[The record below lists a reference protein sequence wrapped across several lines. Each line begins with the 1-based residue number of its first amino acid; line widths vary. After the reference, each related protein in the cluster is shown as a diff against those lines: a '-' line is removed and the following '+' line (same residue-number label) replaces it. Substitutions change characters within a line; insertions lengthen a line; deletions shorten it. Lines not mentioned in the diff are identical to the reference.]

1 MTYRY
6 LRNLRDSKAQK
17 TSELDNL
24 NLKKP
29 SFKNK
34 ADYREWCSNNNTDHV
49 FYSCVEGRAPSKRV
63 SNDNPVHKIHG
74 VVADYDSPLDWKSF
88 RNKLANACVGIPFP
102 TWASRTQSGYLRLVW
117 EFDSSIPIDPSMYD
131 SFMGYINK
139 SLKMD
144 KLFAGFDKTSLKPN
158 QYFELGEDWIKTGDE
173 IPTDVVHAC
182 LSKAV
187 SSKPPESSDTSVP
200 LDVVAPEVE
209 SRFPNRWF
217 GEFEVGARGPL
228 FWIDDGIDRDGC
240 QVVEDGVVCYSD
252 RAGKGFMSWGDIFG
266 GSFVK
271 DYETK
276 KLSTLLDEYWFNGKT
291 FFKLLYGNAVS
302 IPKEQLLLELRQ
314 AGFSVRVRRGRAIS
328 EVEEALLTVS
338 NNNRIDE
345 IAPVVFSS
353 ERIVSYNATRILNCS
368 NLVPVEPD
376 SDGDPAKWPFLHQWL
391 NQLFA
396 NSSKNSALDYFYS
409 WMQRFYTAVLDR
421 VPLQGQ
427 ALLLVGPTGRGKS
440 LLSNK
445 IISGL
450 VGGFSDA
457 SDYLSGQTKFNKD
470 LGRVASWV
478 IDDTTSA
485 ASFQDQRRA
494 TELLKRAVANPRVEY
509 MAKYADAMSIPWTGR
524 VILSLNMD
532 ANSLS
537 VIPSLDTS
545 NRDKLM
551 ALLISDKSTNSFP
564 ANAQLEATIEQELPH
579 FGKFL
584 LDWKVPQEV
593 GDVGRFGVK
602 SYIDPTIADAAYD
615 NSSRSSIA
623 ELVEFFSKRCREVYP
638 EMGRWSGTLTEFQVM
653 IHDLNNGRDVGSS
666 RNLEFCRRGMITLE
680 EASRVNNKIRPV
692 ISHGQGG
699 GKLWSIDLSE
709 NYDIGYKAD
718 DKRRSSDQEA
728 GTLR

>member
-6 LRNLRDSKAQK
+6 LRNLRDSKAEK
-17 TSELDNL
+17 SSKIHG
-24 NLKKP
+24 LKLQLPKP
-29 SFKNK
+29 KFKNK
-34 ADYREWCSNNNTDHV
+34 ADYREWCSKPTTDHV

-63 SNDNPVHKIHG
+63 SNDNPVHMIHG
-74 VVADYDSPLDWKSF
+74 VVADYDSPINWKDF
-88 RNKLANACVGIPFP
+88 EKKLEKLCVSTPPP

-117 EFDSSIPIDPSMYD
+117 EFDSPIPIDPSMYE
-131 SFMGYINK
+131 SFMRQINK

-158 QYFELGEDWIKTGDE
+158 QYFELGEDWIKTGC
-173 IPTDVVHAC
+173 PLTSDVVHTC

-187 SSKPPESSDTSVP
+187 SLKPPESSDTAIP
-200 LDVVAPEVE
+200 LDVVATEVE

-217 GEFEVGARGPL
+217 GEFEVGSRGPL

-240 QVVEDGVVCYSD
+240 QVVEDGIVCYSD
-252 RAGKGFMSWGDIFG
+252 RAGQGFMSWSDIFG
-266 GSFVK
+266 GAFVK

-276 KLSTLLDEYWFNGKT
+276 KLSTLLDEYWFNGRS

-314 AGFSVRVRRGRAIS
+314 AGFSVRVRRGRSIS
-328 EVEEALLTVS
+328 EVDEALLSIS
-338 NNNRIDE
+338 NNNRIDD

-353 ERIVSYNATRILNCS
+353 DRIVSYNGSRILNCC
-368 NLVPVEPD
+368 NLVPVDPD
-376 SDGDPAKWPFLHQWL
+376 SDGDPAKWPFIHQWL
-391 NQLFA
+391 NQLFVD
-396 NSSKNSALDYFYS
+396 SSETPALDYFYS
-409 WMQRFYTAVLDR
+409 WMQRFYTAVLER
-421 VPLQGQ
+421 IPLQGQ

-509 MAKYADAMSIPWTGR
+509 MAKYADAMSLPWTGR
-524 VILSLNMD
+524 VTLSLNMD

-551 ALLISDKSTNSFP
+551 ALLISTKSTKSFP
-564 ANAQLEATIEQELPH
+564 PNSQLEATIEQELPH

-584 LDWKVPQEV
+584 LDWKIPKPIE
-593 GDVGRFGVK
+593 DVGRFGVK
-602 SYIDPTIADAAYD
+602 SFIDLTIADAAYD

-623 ELVEFFSKRCREVYP
+623 ELVEFFCKRCREIAP
-638 EMGRWSGTLTEFQVM
+638 DEAKWKGTLTEFQVQ
-653 IHDLNNGRDVGSS
+653 IHELNNGRDVGSS

-680 EASRVNNKIRPV
+680 EGSRVNKNIRPV
-692 ISHGQGG
+692 ISEGRGG
-699 GKLWSIDLSE
+699 GKVWSIDLNE
-709 NYDIGYKAD
+709 IYDIGYKAND
-718 DKRRSSDQEA
+718 ERRPSDQEE
-728 GTLR
+728 

>member
-24 NLKKP
+24 KLKKP
-29 SFKNK
+29 TFKNK

-88 RNKLANACVGIPFP
+88 RNKLANACVGIPLP

-144 KLFAGFDKTSLKPN
+144 KLFAGFDKTSFKPN

-376 SDGDPAKWPFLHQWL
+376 SDGDPSKWPFLHQWL
-391 NQLFA
+391 NQLFV

-551 ALLISDKSTNSFP
+551 ALLISNKSTNSFP
-564 ANAQLEATIEQELPH
+564 ANSQLEATIEQELPH

-584 LDWKVPQEV
+584 LDWKVPKEV
-593 GDVGRFGVK
+593 EDVGRFGVQ

-623 ELVEFFSKRCREVYP
+623 ELVEFFAKRCREIHP
-638 EMGRWSGTLTEFQVM
+638 DMGKWSGTLTEFQVM
-653 IHDLNNGRDVGSS
+653 VHELNNGRDVGSS

-692 ISHGQGG
+692 MSQGQGG

-709 NYDIGYKAD
+709 NYDIGYTAD
-718 DKRRSSDQEA
+718 DKRGHSDKEA
-728 GTLR
+728 GALR

>member
-17 TSELDNL
+17 ASGLDNL
-24 NLKKP
+24 KLAKP
-29 SFKNK
+29 TFKNK
-34 ADYREWCSNNNTDHV
+34 ADYREWCSNSNTDHV

-63 SNDNPVHKIHG
+63 SNDNPVHKIYG
-74 VVADYDSPLDWKSF
+74 VVADYDSPVDWKSF
-88 RNKLANACVGIPFP
+88 RNKLANACASIPTP

-117 EFDSSIPIDPSMYD
+117 EFEAVIPIDPSMYD

-139 SLKMD
+139 ALKMD

-187 SSKPPESSDTSVP
+187 SSKPPESSDTSIP
-200 LDVVAPEVE
+200 LDVVASEVE

-228 FWIDDGIDRDGC
+228 FWIDDGINRDGC
-240 QVVEDGVVCYSD
+240 QIVEDGIVCYSD
-252 RAGKGFMSWGDIFG
+252 RAGKGFMSWSDIFG
-266 GSFVK
+266 SSFVK

-276 KLSTLLDEYWFNGKT
+276 KLANLLDEYWFNGKT

-345 IAPVVFSS
+345 IAPVVFSK
-353 ERIVSYNATRILNCS
+353 ERIVSYNASRILNCS
-368 NLVPVEPD
+368 NLVPVDPD
-376 SDGDPAKWPFLHQWL
+376 SDGDPSKWPFLHQWF
-391 NQLFA
+391 NQLFV
-396 NSSKNSALDYFYS
+396 NSSKNPALDYFYS

-584 LDWKVPQEV
+584 LDWKVPQAVE
-593 GDVGRFGVK
+593 DVGRFGVK

-623 ELVEFFSKRCREVYP
+623 ELVEFFAKRCREVYP

>member
-17 TSELDNL
+17 ASGLDNL
-24 NLKKP
+24 KLTKP
-29 SFKNK
+29 TFKNK
-34 ADYREWCSNNNTDHV
+34 ADYREWCSNSNTDHV

-74 VVADYDSPLDWKSF
+74 VVADYDSPVNWKTF
-88 RNKLANACVGIPFP
+88 QNNLANACASVPTP
-102 TWASRTQSGYLRLVW
+102 TWASRTQSDYLRLVW
-117 EFDSSIPIDPSMYD
+117 EFESAIPIDPSMYD
-131 SFMGYINK
+131 SFINYMNK
-139 SLKMD
+139 ALKMD
-144 KLFAGFDKTSLKPN
+144 KLFAGFDKTSFKPN

-173 IPTDVVHAC
+173 TPTSVVHAC

-187 SSKPPESSDTSVP
+187 SSKPPESSDTSIP
-200 LDVVAPEVE
+200 LDVVAAEVE

-217 GEFEVGARGPL
+217 GDFEVGARGPL
-228 FWIDDGIDRDGC
+228 FWIDDGINRDGC
-240 QVVEDGVVCYSD
+240 QVVEDGIVCYSD
-252 RAGKGFMSWGDIFG
+252 RAGKGFMSWSDIFG
-266 GSFVK
+266 SSFVK

-276 KLSTLLDEYWFNGKT
+276 KLSNLLDEYWFNGKT

-328 EVEEALLTVS
+328 EVEEALLTIS

-345 IAPVVFSS
+345 IAPVVFSN
-353 ERIVSYNATRILNCS
+353 ERIVSYNASRILNCS
-368 NLVPVEPD
+368 NLVPVDPD
-376 SDGDPAKWPFLHQWL
+376 ADGDPSKWPFLHKWL
-391 NQLFA
+391 NQLFVD
-396 NSSKNSALDYFYS
+396 SSKNPALDYFYS

-551 ALLISDKSTNSFP
+551 ALLIAESSTTSFP
-564 ANAQLEATIEQELPH
+564 PNAQLEAIIEQELPH

-584 LDWKVPQEV
+584 LDWKVPQSVE
-593 GDVGRFGVK
+593 DVGRFGVR

-623 ELVEFFSKRCREVYP
+623 ELVEFFAKRCREVYP
-638 EMGRWSGTLTEFQVM
+638 DLDRWSGTLTEFQVVV
-653 IHDLNNGRDVGSS
+653 HDLNNGRDVGSS

-692 ISHGQGG
+692 ISQGQGG

-709 NYDIGYKAD
+709 KYDIGYQAD
-718 DKRRSSDQEA
+718 DKRRASDQTT

>member
-6 LRNLRDSKAQK
+6 LRNLRDSKAEK
-17 TSELDNL
+17 SSKIHG
-24 NLKKP
+24 LKLQLPKP
-29 SFKNK
+29 KFKNK
-34 ADYREWCSNNNTDHV
+34 ADYREWCSKPTTDHV

-63 SNDNPVHKIHG
+63 SNDNPVHMIHG
-74 VVADYDSPLDWKSF
+74 VVADYDSPINWKDF
-88 RNKLANACVGIPFP
+88 EKKLEKLCVSTPPP

-117 EFDSSIPIDPSMYD
+117 EFDSPIPIDPSMYE
-131 SFMGYINK
+131 SFMRQINK

-158 QYFELGEDWIKTGDE
+158 QYFELGEDWIKTGC
-173 IPTDVVHAC
+173 PLTSDVVHTC

-187 SSKPPESSDTSVP
+187 NLKPPESSDTAIP
-200 LDVVAPEVE
+200 LDVVATEVE

-217 GEFEVGARGPL
+217 GEFEVGSRGPL

-240 QVVEDGVVCYSD
+240 QVVEDGIVCYSD
-252 RAGKGFMSWGDIFG
+252 RAGQGVMSWSDIFG
-266 GSFVK
+266 GAFVK

-276 KLSTLLDEYWFNGKT
+276 KLSTLLDEYWFNGRS

-314 AGFSVRVRRGRAIS
+314 AGFSVRVRRGRSIS
-328 EVEEALLTVS
+328 EVDEALLSIS
-338 NNNRIDE
+338 NNNRIDD

-353 ERIVSYNATRILNCS
+353 DRIVSYNGSRILNCS
-368 NLVPVEPD
+368 NLVPVDPD
-376 SDGDPAKWPFLHQWL
+376 SDGDPAKWPFIHQWL
-391 NQLFA
+391 NQLFVD
-396 NSSKNSALDYFYS
+396 SSETPALDYFYS
-409 WMQRFYTAVLDR
+409 WMQRFYTAVLER
-421 VPLQGQ
+421 IPLQGQ

-509 MAKYADAMSIPWTGR
+509 MAKYADAMSLPWTGR
-524 VILSLNMD
+524 VTLSLNMD

-551 ALLISDKSTNSFP
+551 ALLISTKSTKSFP
-564 ANAQLEATIEQELPH
+564 PNSQLEATIEQELPH

-584 LDWKVPQEV
+584 LDWKIPKPIE
-593 GDVGRFGVK
+593 DVGRFGVK
-602 SYIDPTIADAAYD
+602 SFIDLTIADAAYD

-623 ELVEFFSKRCREVYP
+623 ELVEFFCKRCREIAP
-638 EMGRWSGTLTEFQVM
+638 DEAKWKGTLTEFQVQ
-653 IHDLNNGRDVGSS
+653 IHELNNGRDVGSS

-680 EASRVNNKIRPV
+680 EGSRVNKNIRPV
-692 ISHGQGG
+692 ISEGRGG
-699 GKLWSIDLSE
+699 GKVWSIDLNE
-709 NYDIGYKAD
+709 IYDIGYKAND
-718 DKRRSSDQEA
+718 ERRPSDQEE
-728 GTLR
+728 

>member
-17 TSELDNL
+17 TSKLDNL
-24 NLKKP
+24 NPTKP
-29 SFKNK
+29 PFKNK
-34 ADYREWCSNNNTDHV
+34 ADYREWCSNSNTDHI

-63 SNDNPVHKIHG
+63 SNDNPAHKIHG

-88 RNKLANACVGIPFP
+88 RNKLANACVGIPLP

-158 QYFELGEDWIKTGDE
+158 QYFELGEDWIKTGDAT
-173 IPTDVVHAC
+173 PTDVVHAC

-200 LDVVAPEVE
+200 IDVVAPEVE

-266 GSFVK
+266 SSFVK

-328 EVEEALLTVS
+328 EVEEAVLTVS

-353 ERIVSYNATRILNCS
+353 DRIVSYNATRILNCS

-376 SDGDPAKWPFLHQWL
+376 SDGDPSKWPFLHQWL
-391 NQLFA
+391 NQLFV

-409 WMQRFYTAVLDR
+409 WLQRFYTAVLDR

-551 ALLISDKSTNSFP
+551 ALLISNKSTNSFP
-564 ANAQLEATIEQELPH
+564 ANSQLEATIEQELPH

-584 LDWKVPQEV
+584 LDWKVPKEV
-593 GDVGRFGVK
+593 EDVGRFGVQ

-623 ELVEFFSKRCREVYP
+623 ELVEFFAKRCREIHP
-638 EMGRWSGTLTEFQVM
+638 DMDRWSGTLTEFQVM

-692 ISHGQGG
+692 MSQGQGG

-709 NYDIGYKAD
+709 NYDIGYAAD
-718 DKRRSSDQEA
+718 DKRGHSDKEA
-728 GTLR
+728 GALR

>member
-17 TSELDNL
+17 TSKLDNL
-24 NLKKP
+24 NPTKP
-29 SFKNK
+29 PFKNK
-34 ADYREWCSNNNTDHV
+34 ADYREWCSNSNTDHI

-63 SNDNPVHKIHG
+63 SNDNPAHKIHG

-88 RNKLANACVGIPFP
+88 RNKLANACVGIPLP

-131 SFMGYINK
+131 SFMDYVNK

-158 QYFELGEDWIKTGDE
+158 QYFELGEDWIKTGDAT
-173 IPTDVVHAC
+173 PTDVVHAC

-200 LDVVAPEVE
+200 IDVVAPEVE

-252 RAGKGFMSWGDIFG
+252 RAG
-266 GSFVK
+266 K

-328 EVEEALLTVS
+328 EVEEAVLTVS

-353 ERIVSYNATRILNCS
+353 DRIVSYNASRILNCS

-376 SDGDPAKWPFLHQWL
+376 SDGDPSKWPFLHQWL
-391 NQLFA
+391 NQLFV

-409 WMQRFYTAVLDR
+409 WLQRFYTAVLDR

-551 ALLISDKSTNSFP
+551 ALLISNKSTNSFP
-564 ANAQLEATIEQELPH
+564 ANSQLEATIEQELPH

-584 LDWKVPQEV
+584 LDWKVPKEV
-593 GDVGRFGVK
+593 EDVGRFGVQ

-623 ELVEFFSKRCREVYP
+623 ELVEFFAKRCREIHP
-638 EMGRWSGTLTEFQVM
+638 DMDRWSGTLTEFQVM
-653 IHDLNNGRDVGSS
+653 VHELNNGRDVGSS

-692 ISHGQGG
+692 MSQGQGG

-709 NYDIGYKAD
+709 NYDIGYAAD
-718 DKRRSSDQEA
+718 DKRGHSDKEA
-728 GTLR
+728 GALR

>member
-88 RNKLANACVGIPFP
+88 RNKLANACVGIPLP

-551 ALLISDKSTNSFP
+551 ALLISNKSTNSFP
-564 ANAQLEATIEQELPH
+564 ANSQLEATIEQELPH

-584 LDWKVPQEV
+584 LDWKVPKEV
-593 GDVGRFGVK
+593 EDVGRFGVQ
-602 SYIDPTIADAAYD
+602 SFIDPTIADAAYD

-623 ELVEFFSKRCREVYP
+623 ELVEFFAKRCREIHP
-638 EMGRWSGTLTEFQVM
+638 DMGKWSGTLTEFQVM
-653 IHDLNNGRDVGSS
+653 VHELNNGRDVGSS

-692 ISHGQGG
+692 MSQGQGG

-709 NYDIGYKAD
+709 NYDIGYAAD
-718 DKRRSSDQEA
+718 DKRGHSDKEA
-728 GTLR
+728 GALR

>member
-24 NLKKP
+24 KLKKP
-29 SFKNK
+29 PFKNK

-88 RNKLANACVGIPFP
+88 RNKLANACVGIPLP

-158 QYFELGEDWIKTGDE
+158 QYFELGEDWIKTGDA

-551 ALLISDKSTNSFP
+551 ALLISNKSTNSFP
-564 ANAQLEATIEQELPH
+564 ANSQLEATIEQELPH

-584 LDWKVPQEV
+584 LDWKVPKEV
-593 GDVGRFGVK
+593 EDVGRFGVQ

-623 ELVEFFSKRCREVYP
+623 ELVEFFAKRCREIHP
-638 EMGRWSGTLTEFQVM
+638 DMGKWSGTLTEFQVM
-653 IHDLNNGRDVGSS
+653 VHELNNGRDVGSS

-680 EASRVNNKIRPV
+680 EASRVNDKIRPV
-692 ISHGQGG
+692 ISRGQGG

-709 NYDIGYKAD
+709 NYDIGYTAD
-718 DKRRSSDQEA
+718 DKRGHSDKEA
-728 GTLR
+728 GALR

>member
-6 LRNLRDSKAQK
+6 LRNLRDSKAEKSSKLHGLQL
-17 TSELDNL
+17 S
-24 NLKKP
+24 KP
-29 SFKNK
+29 KFKNK
-34 ADYREWCSNNNTDHV
+34 ADYREWCSKPTTDHV

-63 SNDNPVHKIHG
+63 SNDNPVHMIHG
-74 VVADYDSPLDWKSF
+74 VVADYDSPINWKDF
-88 RNKLANACVGIPFP
+88 EKKLEKLCVSTPPP

-117 EFDSSIPIDPSMYD
+117 EFDSPIPIDPSMYE
-131 SFMGYINK
+131 SFMRQINK

-158 QYFELGEDWIKTGDE
+158 QYFELGEDWIKTGC
-173 IPTDVVHAC
+173 PLTSDVVHTC

-187 SSKPPESSDTSVP
+187 NLKPPESSDTAIP
-200 LDVVAPEVE
+200 LDVVATEVE

-217 GEFEVGARGPL
+217 GEFEVGSRGPL

-240 QVVEDGVVCYSD
+240 QVVEDGIVCYSD
-252 RAGKGFMSWGDIFG
+252 RAGQGFMSWSDIFG
-266 GSFVK
+266 GAFVK

-276 KLSTLLDEYWFNGKT
+276 KLSTLLDEYWFNGRS

-314 AGFSVRVRRGRAIS
+314 AGFSVRVRRGRSIS
-328 EVEEALLTVS
+328 EVDEALLSIS
-338 NNNRIDE
+338 NNNRIDD

-353 ERIVSYNATRILNCS
+353 DRIVSYNGSRILNCS
-368 NLVPVEPD
+368 NLVPVDPD
-376 SDGDPAKWPFLHQWL
+376 SDGDPAKWPFIHQWL
-391 NQLFA
+391 NQLFVD
-396 NSSKNSALDYFYS
+396 SSETPALDYFYS
-409 WMQRFYTAVLDR
+409 WMQRFYTAVLER
-421 VPLQGQ
+421 IPLQGQ

-509 MAKYADAMSIPWTGR
+509 MAKYADAMSLPWTGR
-524 VILSLNMD
+524 VTLSLNMD

-551 ALLISDKSTNSFP
+551 ALLISTKSTKSFP
-564 ANAQLEATIEQELPH
+564 PNSQLEATIEQELPH

-584 LDWKVPQEV
+584 LDWKIPKPIE
-593 GDVGRFGVK
+593 DVGRFGVK
-602 SYIDPTIADAAYD
+602 SFIDLTIADAAYD

-623 ELVEFFSKRCREVYP
+623 ELVEFFCKRCREIAP
-638 EMGRWSGTLTEFQVM
+638 DEAKWKGTLTEFQVQ
-653 IHDLNNGRDVGSS
+653 IHELNNGRDVGSS

-680 EASRVNNKIRPV
+680 EGSRVNKNIRPV
-692 ISHGQGG
+692 ISEGRGG
-699 GKLWSIDLSE
+699 GKVWSIDLNE
-709 NYDIGYKAD
+709 IYDIGYKAND
-718 DKRRSSDQEA
+718 ERRPSDQEE
-728 GTLR
+728 

>member
-24 NLKKP
+24 KLKKP
-29 SFKNK
+29 TFKNK

-158 QYFELGEDWIKTGDE
+158 QYFELGGDWIKTGDA

-376 SDGDPAKWPFLHQWL
+376 SDGDPSKWPFLHQWL
-391 NQLFA
+391 NQLFV

-551 ALLISDKSTNSFP
+551 ALLISNKSTNSFP
-564 ANAQLEATIEQELPH
+564 ANSQLEATIEQELPH

-584 LDWKVPQEV
+584 LDWKVPKEV
-593 GDVGRFGVK
+593 EDVGRFGVQ

-623 ELVEFFSKRCREVYP
+623 ELVEFFAKRCREIHP
-638 EMGRWSGTLTEFQVM
+638 DMGKWSGTLTEFQVM
-653 IHDLNNGRDVGSS
+653 VHELNNGRDVGSS

-692 ISHGQGG
+692 ISQGQGG

-709 NYDIGYKAD
+709 NYDIGYTAD
-718 DKRRSSDQEA
+718 DKRGHSDKEA
-728 GTLR
+728 GALR

>member
-24 NLKKP
+24 KLKKP

-49 FYSCVEGRAPSKRV
+49 FYSCGEGRAPSKRI
-63 SNDNPVHKIHG
+63 SNDNPIHKIHG
-74 VVADYDSPLDWKSF
+74 VVADYDSPIDWKSF
-88 RNKLANACVGIPFP
+88 RNKLVNACSGIPFP

-117 EFDSSIPIDPSMYD
+117 EFDSPIPIDPSMYD

-158 QYFELGEDWIKTGDE
+158 QYFELGEDWIKTGDA

-353 ERIVSYNATRILNCS
+353 DRIVSYNATRILNCS

-396 NSSKNSALDYFYS
+396 NSSKNPALDYFYS
-409 WMQRFYTAVLDR
+409 WLQRFYTAVLDR

-524 VILSLNMD
+524 VTLSLNMD

-551 ALLISDKSTNSFP
+551 ALLISNKSTNSFP
-564 ANAQLEATIEQELPH
+564 ANSQLEATIEQELPH
-579 FGKFL
+579 LGKFL
-584 LDWKVPQEV
+584 LDWKVPKEV
-593 GDVGRFGVK
+593 EDVGRFGVK

-623 ELVEFFSKRCREVYP
+623 ELVEFFAKRCREIYP
-638 EMGRWSGTLTEFQVM
+638 DMGKWSGTLTEFQVM
-653 IHDLNNGRDVGSS
+653 VHELNNGRDVGSS

-692 ISHGQGG
+692 MSQGQGG

-709 NYDIGYKAD
+709 KYDIGYTSD
-718 DKRRSSDQEA
+718 DKRGHEEA
-728 GTLR
+728 GALR

>member
-6 LRNLRDSKAQK
+6 LRNLRDSKAEK
-17 TSELDNL
+17 SSKIHG
-24 NLKKP
+24 LKLQLPKP
-29 SFKNK
+29 KFKNK
-34 ADYREWCSNNNTDHV
+34 ADYREWCSKPTTDHV

-63 SNDNPVHKIHG
+63 SNDNPVHMIHG
-74 VVADYDSPLDWKSF
+74 VVADYDSPINWKDF
-88 RNKLANACVGIPFP
+88 EKKLEKLCVSTPPP

-117 EFDSSIPIDPSMYD
+117 EFDSPIPIDPSMYE
-131 SFMGYINK
+131 SFMRQINK

-158 QYFELGEDWIKTGDE
+158 QYFELGEDWIKTGC
-173 IPTDVVHAC
+173 PLTSDVVHTC

-187 SSKPPESSDTSVP
+187 SLKPPESSDTAIP
-200 LDVVAPEVE
+200 LDVVATEVE

-217 GEFEVGARGPL
+217 GEFEVGSRGPL

-240 QVVEDGVVCYSD
+240 QVVEDGIVCYSD
-252 RAGKGFMSWGDIFG
+252 RAGQGFMSWSDIFG
-266 GSFVK
+266 GAFVK

-276 KLSTLLDEYWFNGKT
+276 KLSTLLDEYWFNGRS

-314 AGFSVRVRRGRAIS
+314 AGFSVRVRRGRSIS
-328 EVEEALLTVS
+328 EVDEALLSIS
-338 NNNRIDE
+338 NNNRIDD

-353 ERIVSYNATRILNCS
+353 DRIVSYNGSRILNCS
-368 NLVPVEPD
+368 NLVPVDPD
-376 SDGDPAKWPFLHQWL
+376 SDGDPAKWPFIHQWL
-391 NQLFA
+391 NQLFVD
-396 NSSKNSALDYFYS
+396 SSETPALDYFYS
-409 WMQRFYTAVLDR
+409 WMQRFYTAVLER
-421 VPLQGQ
+421 IPLQGQ

-509 MAKYADAMSIPWTGR
+509 MAKYADAMSLPWTGR
-524 VILSLNMD
+524 VTLSLNMD

-551 ALLISDKSTNSFP
+551 ALLISTKSTKSFP
-564 ANAQLEATIEQELPH
+564 PNSQLEATIEQELPH

-584 LDWKVPQEV
+584 LDWKIPKPIE
-593 GDVGRFGVK
+593 DVGRFGVK
-602 SYIDPTIADAAYD
+602 SFIDLTIADAAYD

-623 ELVEFFSKRCREVYP
+623 ELVEFFCKRCREIAP
-638 EMGRWSGTLTEFQVM
+638 DEAKWKGTLTEFQVQ
-653 IHDLNNGRDVGSS
+653 IHELNNGRDVGSS

-680 EASRVNNKIRPV
+680 EGSRVNKNIRPV
-692 ISHGQGG
+692 ISEGRGG
-699 GKLWSIDLSE
+699 GKVWSIDLNE
-709 NYDIGYKAD
+709 IYDIGYKAND
-718 DKRRSSDQEA
+718 ERRPSDQEE
-728 GTLR
+728 

>member
-88 RNKLANACVGIPFP
+88 RNKLANACVGIPLP

-158 QYFELGEDWIKTGDE
+158 QYFELGEDWIKTGDA

-551 ALLISDKSTNSFP
+551 ALLISNKSTNSFP
-564 ANAQLEATIEQELPH
+564 ANSQLEATIEQELPH

-584 LDWKVPQEV
+584 LDWKVPKEV
-593 GDVGRFGVK
+593 EDVGRFGVQ
-602 SYIDPTIADAAYD
+602 SFIDPTIADAAYD

-623 ELVEFFSKRCREVYP
+623 ELVEFFAKRCREIHP
-638 EMGRWSGTLTEFQVM
+638 DMGKWSGTLTEFQVM

-680 EASRVNNKIRPV
+680 EASRVNDKIRPV
-692 ISHGQGG
+692 MSYGQGG

-709 NYDIGYKAD
+709 NYDIGYAAD
-718 DKRRSSDQEA
+718 DKRGHSDKEA
-728 GTLR
+728 GALR

>member
-24 NLKKP
+24 KLKKP
-29 SFKNK
+29 AFKNK

-63 SNDNPVHKIHG
+63 SNDNPAHKIHG

-88 RNKLANACVGIPFP
+88 RNKLANACVGIPLP

-144 KLFAGFDKTSLKPN
+144 KLFAGFDKTSFKPN
-158 QYFELGEDWIKTGDE
+158 QYFELGEDWIKTGDA

-551 ALLISDKSTNSFP
+551 ALLISNKSTNSFP
-564 ANAQLEATIEQELPH
+564 ANSQLEATIEQELPH

-584 LDWKVPQEV
+584 LDWKVPKEV
-593 GDVGRFGVK
+593 EDVGRFGVQ

-623 ELVEFFSKRCREVYP
+623 ELVEFFAKRCREIHP
-638 EMGRWSGTLTEFQVM
+638 DMGKWSGTLTEFQVM
-653 IHDLNNGRDVGSS
+653 VHELNNGRDVGSS

-680 EASRVNNKIRPV
+680 EASRVNDKIRPV
-692 ISHGQGG
+692 ISRGQGG

-709 NYDIGYKAD
+709 NYDIGYTAD
-718 DKRRSSDQEA
+718 DKRGHSDKEA
-728 GTLR
+728 GALR

>member
-1 MTYRY
+1 
-6 LRNLRDSKAQK
+6 
-17 TSELDNL
+17 
-24 NLKKP
+24 
-29 SFKNK
+29 
-34 ADYREWCSNNNTDHV
+34 
-49 FYSCVEGRAPSKRV
+49 
-63 SNDNPVHKIHG
+63 
-74 VVADYDSPLDWKSF
+74 
-88 RNKLANACVGIPFP
+88 
-102 TWASRTQSGYLRLVW
+102 
-117 EFDSSIPIDPSMYD
+117 MYD

-158 QYFELGEDWIKTGDE
+158 QYFELGEDWIKTGDAT
-173 IPTDVVHAC
+173 PTDVVHAC

-200 LDVVAPEVE
+200 IDVVAPEVE

-266 GSFVK
+266 SSFVK

-328 EVEEALLTVS
+328 EVEEAVLTVS

-353 ERIVSYNATRILNCS
+353 DRIVSYNATRILNCS

-376 SDGDPAKWPFLHQWL
+376 SDGDPSKWPFLHQWL
-391 NQLFA
+391 NQLFV

-409 WMQRFYTAVLDR
+409 WLQRFYTAVLDR

-551 ALLISDKSTNSFP
+551 ALLISNKSTNSFP
-564 ANAQLEATIEQELPH
+564 ANSQLEATIEQELPH

-584 LDWKVPQEV
+584 LDWKVPKEV
-593 GDVGRFGVK
+593 EDVGRFGVQ

-623 ELVEFFSKRCREVYP
+623 ELVEFFAKRCREIHP
-638 EMGRWSGTLTEFQVM
+638 DMDRWSGTLTEFQVM

-692 ISHGQGG
+692 MSQGQGG

-709 NYDIGYKAD
+709 NYDIGYAAD
-718 DKRRSSDQEA
+718 DKRGHSDKEA
-728 GTLR
+728 GALR

>member
-17 TSELDNL
+17 TSKLDNL
-24 NLKKP
+24 NPTKP
-29 SFKNK
+29 PFKNK
-34 ADYREWCSNNNTDHV
+34 ADYREWCSNSNTDHI

-63 SNDNPVHKIHG
+63 SNDNPAHKIHG

-88 RNKLANACVGIPFP
+88 RNKLANACVGIPLP

-158 QYFELGEDWIKTGDE
+158 QYFELGEDWIKTGDAT
-173 IPTDVVHAC
+173 PTDVVHAC

-200 LDVVAPEVE
+200 IDVVAPEVE

-266 GSFVK
+266 SSFVK

-328 EVEEALLTVS
+328 EVEEAVLTVS

-353 ERIVSYNATRILNCS
+353 DRIVSYNATRILNCS

-376 SDGDPAKWPFLHQWL
+376 SDGDPSKWPFLHQWL
-391 NQLFA
+391 NQLFV

-409 WMQRFYTAVLDR
+409 WLQRFYTAVLDR

-551 ALLISDKSTNSFP
+551 ALLISNKSTNSFP
-564 ANAQLEATIEQELPH
+564 ANSQLEATIEQELPH

-584 LDWKVPQEV
+584 LDWKVPKEV
-593 GDVGRFGVK
+593 EDVGRFGVQ

-623 ELVEFFSKRCREVYP
+623 ELVEFFAKRCREIHP
-638 EMGRWSGTLTEFQVM
+638 DMDRWSGTLTEFQVM
-653 IHDLNNGRDVGSS
+653 VHELNNGRDVGSS

-692 ISHGQGG
+692 MSQGQGG

-709 NYDIGYKAD
+709 NYDIGYAAD
-718 DKRRSSDQEA
+718 DKRGHSDKEA
-728 GTLR
+728 GALR

>member
-17 TSELDNL
+17 ASGLDNL
-24 NLKKP
+24 NLTKP
-29 SFKNK
+29 TFKNK
-34 ADYREWCSNNNTDHV
+34 ADYREWCSNSNTDHV

-74 VVADYDSPLDWKSF
+74 VVADYDAPVDWEAF
-88 RNKLANACVGIPFP
+88 QNKLSNACASIPTP

-117 EFDSSIPIDPSMYD
+117 EFEAVIPIDPSMYD

-139 SLKMD
+139 ALKMD

-173 IPTDVVHAC
+173 TPTDIVHAC

-187 SSKPPESSDTSVP
+187 SSKPPESSDTSIP
-200 LDVVAPEVE
+200 LGVVASEVE
-209 SRFPNRWF
+209 SRFPNRWM
-217 GEFEVGARGPL
+217 GDFEVGSRGPL
-228 FWIDDGIDRDGC
+228 FWVDDGINRDGC
-240 QVVEDGVVCYSD
+240 QVVEDGIVCYSD
-252 RAGKGFMSWGDIFG
+252 RAGKGFMSWSDIFG
-266 GSFVK
+266 VAFVK

-302 IPKEQLLLELRQ
+302 IPRDQLLLELRK
-314 AGFSVRVRRGRAIS
+314 AGFSVRARRGRAIS

-345 IAPVVFSS
+345 IAPVVFSN
-353 ERIVSYNATRILNCS
+353 ERIVSYNASRILNCS
-368 NLVPVEPD
+368 NLVPVGPD
-376 SDGDPAKWPFLHQWL
+376 ADGDPSKWPFLYQWF
-391 NQLFA
+391 NQLFV
-396 NSSKNSALDYFYS
+396 NSSKNPALDYFYS

-564 ANAQLEATIEQELPH
+564 DNMQLEATIEQELPH
-579 FGKFL
+579 FGRFL
-584 LDWKVPQEV
+584 LDWKVPQGV
-593 GDVGRFGVK
+593 KDVGRFGVK

-638 EMGRWSGTLTEFQVM
+638 DLGCWSGTLTEFQVA

-680 EASRVNNKIRPV
+680 EASRVNKKIRP
-692 ISHGQGG
+692 ITSEGQGG

-709 NYDIGYKAD
+709 IYDIGYTAD

>member
-24 NLKKP
+24 KLKKP
-29 SFKNK
+29 PFKNK

-88 RNKLANACVGIPFP
+88 RNKLANACVGIPLP

-158 QYFELGEDWIKTGDE
+158 QYFELGEDWIKTGDA

-551 ALLISDKSTNSFP
+551 ALLISNKSTNSFP
-564 ANAQLEATIEQELPH
+564 ANSQLEATIEQELPH

-584 LDWKVPQEV
+584 LDWKVPKEV
-593 GDVGRFGVK
+593 EDVGRFGVQ

-623 ELVEFFSKRCREVYP
+623 ELVEFFAKRCREIHP
-638 EMGRWSGTLTEFQVM
+638 DMGKWSGTLTEFQVM
-653 IHDLNNGRDVGSS
+653 VHELNNGRDVGSS

-692 ISHGQGG
+692 MSQGQGG

-709 NYDIGYKAD
+709 NYDIGYAAD
-718 DKRRSSDQEA
+718 DKRGHSDKEA
-728 GTLR
+728 GALR

>member
-88 RNKLANACVGIPFP
+88 RNKLANACVGIPLP

-158 QYFELGEDWIKTGDE
+158 QYFELGEDWIKTGDA

-551 ALLISDKSTNSFP
+551 ALLISNKSTNSFP
-564 ANAQLEATIEQELPH
+564 ANSQLEATIEEELPH

-584 LDWKVPQEV
+584 LDWKVPKEV
-593 GDVGRFGVK
+593 EDVGRFGVQ
-602 SYIDPTIADAAYD
+602 SFIDPTIADAAYD

-623 ELVEFFSKRCREVYP
+623 ELVEFFAKRCREIHP
-638 EMGRWSGTLTEFQVM
+638 DMGKWSGTLTEFQVM

-680 EASRVNNKIRPV
+680 EASRVNDKIRPV
-692 ISHGQGG
+692 MSYGQGG

-709 NYDIGYKAD
+709 NYDIGYAAD
-718 DKRRSSDQEA
+718 DKRGHSDKEA
-728 GTLR
+728 GALR